1 MGPKF
6 NRKEVVKNQLGGIN
20 AVPLM
25 LKMTL
30 DKFLSGI

>member
-1 MGPKF
+1 MQPDS
-6 NRKEVVKNQLGGIN
+6 NQKGGGKKSVRGIN
-20 AVPLM
+20 AVPLI